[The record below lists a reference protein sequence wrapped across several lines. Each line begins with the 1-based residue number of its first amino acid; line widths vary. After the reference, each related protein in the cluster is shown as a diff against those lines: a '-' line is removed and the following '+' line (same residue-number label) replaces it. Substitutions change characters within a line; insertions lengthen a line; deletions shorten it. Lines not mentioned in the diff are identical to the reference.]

1 MVHNLWSME
10 KKVKKTLVENYEK
23 EKIVIGICA
32 METKTASKKGV
43 NCVGHFSDNQM
54 MLHTHLKSQT
64 LVLYR
69 PLYKLEEIDYGS

>member
-10 KKVKKTLVENYEK
+10 KKSLKTLVENYEK

-69 PLYKLEEIDYGS
+69 PLYKLDEIDYGS